1 MELNVLA
8 NIYFEPDQPEMSE
21 EDALNQ
27 LHEILE
33 NALDDT
39 GVSYQIHKVISD

>member
-8 NIYFEPDQPEMSE
+8 NIYLDMDDGENK
-21 EDALNQ
+21 EDALDR

-33 NALDDT
+33 NALEANRA
-39 GVSYQIHKVISD
+39 SYQIHKVIYD